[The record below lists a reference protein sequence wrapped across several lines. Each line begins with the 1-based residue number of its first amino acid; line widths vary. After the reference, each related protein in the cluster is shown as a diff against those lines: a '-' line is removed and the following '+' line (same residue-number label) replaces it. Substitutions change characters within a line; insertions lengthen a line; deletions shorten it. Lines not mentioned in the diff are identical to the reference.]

1 MKYLKIG
8 RCNKQKPIKGK
19 ELNNTGIRWKNV
31 PRLKQKI
38 AAAKTLFTKTRH
50 TFLEKKKDLKI
61 QRYKDTKKRY
71 KEVKNIKG
79 DWNITIWRTK
89 FAEGTVKYIYKSWL
103 H

>member
-50 TFLEKKKDLKI
+50 TFLEKKKRFSKV
-61 QRYKDTKKRY
+61 QRGKKYKRRLEY
-71 KEVKNIKG
+71 HYMKN
-79 DWNITIWRTK
+79 
-89 FAEGTVKYIYKSWL
+89 
-103 H
+103 

>member
-8 RCNKQKPIKGK
+8 RCNKQKPIKVK

-50 TFLEKKKDLKI
+50 TFLEKKKDLA
-61 QRYKDTKKRY
+61 RY